1 MDYINIGKIVNT
13 HGIKGELRIL
23 SDFKFKD
30 RVFVTGFNF
39 YIGKEKIKETV
50 KTYRHHKIFEMVTFD
65 NYNDINQVLKYLNED
80 VFILKNDLNLREEEY
95 LDQDLIGMT
104 IYEDEKK
111 IGIVTNITYAS
122 KTNKLIEA
130 NINNKRVYIP
140 FNNEFVLS
148 IDLQYKIIRVKLIKG
163 MI

>member
-1 MDYINIGKIVNT
+1 
-13 HGIKGELRIL
+13 
-23 SDFKFKD
+23 
-30 RVFVTGFNF
+30 
-39 YIGKEKIKETV
+39 
-50 KTYRHHKIFEMVTFD
+50 MVIFD

-104 IYEDEKK
+104 IYEDEEK